1 MVRKKGTVGERLT
14 AARLESGLTINEI
27 QQITKIQIRYLEAI
41 EQDQY
46 ANLPG
51 TFYVRAFI
59 RQYAH
64 AVGENADELIDIYDG
79 KIEPYAPDPEELP
92 KIPKVK
98 KVEKQRITRHDNRV
112 KSSLP
117 FIVLGIFALAILAI
131 VLYFMFAYQGIKP
144 MIDTDNSIKV
154 DRMFES
160 STSKSK
166 KDSSLNSNSSKT
178 KDSKTTSSS
187 SADKSKK
194 IEITKISETGNNIQL
209 AVKNISGQAEI
220 QVKSTD
226 PAKGTWVQI
235 NDANQTALYSGT
247 IQASNSYRQKLVE
260 GMQKFSI
267 TIGAPANTE
276 LTINGEKLD
285 MASYNS
291 GMVLNLTVSLEY
303 VGGSTS
309 TTNSSS
315 SSSSKTQQTYGYQ

>member
-1 MVRKKGTVGERLT
+1 MARKKGTVGERLT
-14 AARLESGLTINEI
+14 VARLVSGLTINEI

-92 KIPKVK
+92 KIPVIK
-98 KVEKQRITRHDNRV
+98 KVESQRITRHENRV

-117 FIVLGIFALAILAI
+117 FIILGIFAYAIIAV

-160 STSKSK
+160 SSSKSK
-166 KDSSLNSNSSKT
+166 KHSSSSSNSSKT
-178 KDSKTTSSS
+178 KESSTSSS
-187 SADKSKK
+187 STGKNQK
-194 IEITKISETGNNIQL
+194 IEISKVSESGNNITLL
-209 AVKNISGQAEI
+209 AKNISGQAEI
-220 QVKSTD
+220 QVK
-226 PAKGTWVQI
+226 AAEGQKTWVQI

-247 IQASNSYRQKLVE
+247 VEAANPFKPLKLTE
-260 GMQKFSI
+260 GMKQFSI
-267 TIGAPANTE
+267 IIGAPANTE
-276 LTINGEKLD
+276 LTINEAKVD
-285 MASYNS
+285 MTPYNS
-291 GMVLNLTVSLEY
+291 GRVLTFIISLEY
-303 VGGSTS
+303 IGGASTS
-309 TTNSSS
+309 SSTASSANSVR
-315 SSSSKTQQTYGYQ
+315 YQ